1 MTICNVEPVNSSN
14 SYTIKVLKQKL
25 LVSAHTLVTPS
36 HPHMATPPQVDGVEY
51 LLQEVYGLENK
62 SRELEGGDDDSDIEE
77 DLGAEC
83 VICITD
89 TRDTILLPCRHLCLC
104 SGCGEYN

>member
-1 MTICNVEPVNSSN
+1 M
-14 SYTIKVLKQKL
+14 
-25 LVSAHTLVTPS
+25 
-36 HPHMATPPQVDGVEY
+36 EY

-62 SRELEGGDDDSDIEE
+62 SKEDGDDSDSDIEE

-104 SGCGEYN
+104 NSCGKYNSYILVNPELPLPPNSCQLALPVKQLPHLQST